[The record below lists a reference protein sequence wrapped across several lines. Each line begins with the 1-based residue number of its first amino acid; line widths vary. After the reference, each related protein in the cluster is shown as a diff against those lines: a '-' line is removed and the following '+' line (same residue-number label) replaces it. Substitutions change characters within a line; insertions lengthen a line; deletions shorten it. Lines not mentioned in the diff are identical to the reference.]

1 MTYRTGIVP
10 LDMQLNGGIPK
21 GKVVLIFEEP
31 GAGAEVFSYHF
42 AAEGARIGD
51 KVLYITTEES
61 EDETREVIEKY
72 FGLKGEE
79 WEYITI
85 LSIQSNKE
93 PKAKD
98 YLKRTIYDAISGIK
112 TIILNEEFQRVIIN
126 DLIYFLKNYEV
137 NDIMKF
143 IDFLAEEAKKRGFA
157 VLVLT
162 TKGIFDTQFEILMK
176 RRVDIV
182 FDLSL
187 KEVEN
192 ELQRRLKIIKLK
204 GMQVPKAIL
213 RYELTDKGIKMES
226 VMRVL

>member
-21 GKVVLIFEEP
+21 GRVVLIFEEP

-42 AAEGARIGD
+42 AIEGARIGD

-93 PKAKD
+93 SKAKD

-143 IDFLAEEAKKRGFA
+143 LDFLAEEAKKRGFA
-157 VLVLT
+157 VLLLT

-213 RYELTDKGIKMES
+213 RYELTEKGIKMES

>member
-182 FDLSL
+182 FDLFL

>member
-21 GKVVLIFEEP
+21 GRVVLIFEEP

-42 AAEGARIGD
+42 AVEGARIGD

-93 PKAKD
+93 SKAKD

-143 IDFLAEEAKKRGFA
+143 LDFLAEEAKKRGFA
-157 VLVLT
+157 VLLLT

-213 RYELTDKGIKMES
+213 RYELTEKGIKMES